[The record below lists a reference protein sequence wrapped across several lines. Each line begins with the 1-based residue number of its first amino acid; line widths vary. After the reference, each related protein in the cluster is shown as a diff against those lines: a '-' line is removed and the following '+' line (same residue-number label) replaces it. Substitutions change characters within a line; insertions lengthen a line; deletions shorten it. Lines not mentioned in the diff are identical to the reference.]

1 MLPPAPGLFSTTTD
15 CPRDSPSFCATR
27 RPTMSVVLPG
37 PKATMNCTGRCLGH
51 SCARAGNATAAS
63 AARTKTLLLPRV
75 TCIPGPP
82 RVAADSRRESKEDIA
97 FAGEKQHALGELS
110 G

>member
-27 RPTMSVVLPG
+27 RATISVVLPG
-37 PKATMNCTGRCLGH
+37 QKATMTCTGRCFGH
-51 SCARAGNATAAS
+51 SCAGVGKASAAS
-63 AARTKTLLLPRV
+63 AAKAKNLHATG
-75 TCIPGPP
+75 IPGPP
-82 RVAADSRRESKEDIA
+82 AVAADSRRESREDIA
-97 FAGEKQHALGELS
+97 FEGEKQHARRGLS